1 MLSTQ
6 SRPTI
11 CSSIMLLGSHGLVV
25 FSIRRKWFELS
36 ADGSKWHT
44 QDEGLCSEQSLPDEP
59 AYQRPRRPACTK
71 TLSFPIRLCT
81 ASTRMALAGIAAAET
96 CRRCCGE
103 GPARSKR
110 RLFNQ
115 SSGPGRYDARI
126 RVSSA
131 LVANTE
137 DGSERA
143 LPCSTVKDRRRA
155 LSLRPPKSE
164 QAMQC
169 SMPTAVSALLSLG
182 TGAKQLC
189 GEHKRRC

>member
-11 CSSIMLLGSHGLVV
+11 CPSLLLLGSHGLVV
-25 FSIRRKWFELS
+25 FSIRRRLFEVS
-36 ADGSKWHT
+36 ADGSKWHARMK
-44 QDEGLCSEQSLPDEP
+44 DFVSEQSLSDEP
-59 AYQRPRRPACTK
+59 ASQRPRRPPCTK

-96 CRRCCGE
+96 CRSCCGE

-110 RLFNQ
+110 GLFNQ
-115 SSGPGRYDARI
+115 SSGPGRSDARI

-143 LPCSTVKDRRRA
+143 FLCSTVKDRRRA
-155 LSLRPPKSE
+155 LF
-164 QAMQC
+164 
-169 SMPTAVSALLSLG
+169 
-182 TGAKQLC
+182 
-189 GEHKRRC
+189 